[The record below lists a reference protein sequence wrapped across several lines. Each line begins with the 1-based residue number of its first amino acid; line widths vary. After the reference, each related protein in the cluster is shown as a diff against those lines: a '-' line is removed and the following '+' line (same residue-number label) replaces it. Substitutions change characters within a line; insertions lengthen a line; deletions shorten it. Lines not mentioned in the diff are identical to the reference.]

1 VPENEEREGV
11 SHDRWLRRQAIQIAA
26 QLPENR
32 SDAAGILLY
41 ARELISGFLS
51 GADSRQSVD
60 SVADYRLSERRFSKS
75 GS

>member
-1 VPENEEREGV
+1 MAENEEREAM

-26 QLPENR
+26 QLPEDR

-41 ARELISGFLS
+41 ARELIVGFLA
-51 GADSRQSVD
+51 GIEPRQSVE
-60 SVADYRLSERRFSKS
+60 SVDYRLSERRFSKS